1 VSCLLP
7 MLRDAS
13 LRDAPQHE
21 VVVFQQIKPQPE
33 EPRACAASRRMGS
46 NTDFLIPGTG

>member
-1 VSCLLP
+1 

-21 VVVFQQIKPQPE
+21 AGRGWRPE
-33 EPRACAASRRMGS
+33 NEVSDRTA
-46 NTDFLIPGTG
+46 D

>member
-1 VSCLLP
+1 

-21 VVVFQQIKPQPE
+21 GLDAPVECRMSEAITPE
-33 EPRACAASRRMGS
+33 RVQELVTRGPYHQWLEHRRR
-46 NTDFLIPGTG
+46 P

>member
-1 VSCLLP
+1 

-21 VVVFQQIKPQPE
+21 AGKFSPVVPAKAGIHITEWLCSYWALP
-33 EPRACAASRRMGS
+33 
-46 NTDFLIPGTG
+46 